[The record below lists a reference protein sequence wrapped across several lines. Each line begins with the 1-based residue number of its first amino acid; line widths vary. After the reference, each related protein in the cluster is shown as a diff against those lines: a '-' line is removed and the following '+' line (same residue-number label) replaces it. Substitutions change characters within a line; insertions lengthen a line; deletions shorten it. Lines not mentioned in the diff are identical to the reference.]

1 MLAIEIDGTSHIT
14 KYEKDLIRQ
23 KKLENLG
30 VHFLRFDDLLVK
42 HDISIVLKEIGKWID
57 EFENNKLNFSKKYRT
72 KY

>member
-30 VHFLRFDDLLVK
+30 VHFLRFDDLIVK
-42 HDISIVLKEIGKWID
+42 RDITIVLKEIEKWID
-57 EFENNKLNFSKKYRT
+57 DFENGKLNHNKKT
-72 KY
+72 EPKK